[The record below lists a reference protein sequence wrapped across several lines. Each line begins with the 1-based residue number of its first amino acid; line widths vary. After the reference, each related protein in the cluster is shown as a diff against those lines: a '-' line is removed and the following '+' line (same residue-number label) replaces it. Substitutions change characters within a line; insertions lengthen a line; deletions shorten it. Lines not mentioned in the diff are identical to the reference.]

1 MNTEVVMKKSAAV
14 VVVVVVSVPCSACVT
29 ILLTFHTGMEFD
41 HEFSVIKLMKTGSKG
56 MMVKMY

>member
-14 VVVVVVSVPCSACVT
+14 VVVVVIVPCSACVT

-41 HEFSVIKLMKTGSKG
+41 HEFSVIKLMKTGTSWI
-56 MMVKMY
+56 